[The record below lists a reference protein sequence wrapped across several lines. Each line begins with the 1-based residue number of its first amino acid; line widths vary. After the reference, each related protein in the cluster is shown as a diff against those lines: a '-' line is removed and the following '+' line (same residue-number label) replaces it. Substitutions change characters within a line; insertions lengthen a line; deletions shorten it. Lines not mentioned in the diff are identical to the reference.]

1 MLDLEEVF
9 LRKKAQR
16 LVAEFL
22 LRKGI
27 RVSPD
32 GGFYVGDIDVS
43 SAAIARS
50 PDLDIRVVTEAADT
64 ISKTPRLMKIFGK
77 LNSTLVLKDVASEL
91 GYGAIELTVKDPT
104 SKGIIAGVAKIIAD
118 ANVSIRQITTSD
130 PMFSNVM
137 TVVTEKPIPR
147 ELIDRILALPGAEKV
162 IIIC

>member
-9 LRKKAQR
+9 PRKKAQR
-16 LVAEFL
+16 QVAEFL

-27 RVSPD
+27 RVSPE
-32 GGFYVGDIDVS
+32 GGFYIGDIDVS

-50 PDLDIRVVTEAADT
+50 LDLDRRVVTEAADT
-64 ISKTPRLMKIFGK
+64 IAKNPRLMKIFGK

-91 GYGAIELTVKDPT
+91 GYGAIELTVKDPS

-147 ELIDRILALPGAEKV
+147 ELIDRILALPGAKK
-162 IIIC
+162 

>member
-1 MLDLEEVF
+1 MLNLEEVF
-9 LRKKAQR
+9 PRKKSQR

-22 LRKGI
+22 LQKGI

-43 SAAIARS
+43 SASIARS
-50 PDLDIRVVTEAADT
+50 LDLDRRVVTEAADA
-64 ISKTPRLMKIFGK
+64 IAKNPRLMRIFGK

-91 GYGAIELTVKDPT
+91 GFGAIELTVKDPS

-118 ANVSIRQITTSD
+118 ADVSVRQITTSD

-147 ELIDRILALPGAEKV
+147 ELIDRILALPGVEKV
-162 IIIC
+162 IIIN

>member
-9 LRKKAQR
+9 PRKKAQR
-16 LVAEFL
+16 QVAEFL

-27 RVSPD
+27 RVSPE
-32 GGFYVGDIDVS
+32 GGFFVGDIDVS

-50 PDLDIRVVTEAADT
+50 LDLDRRVVTEAADT
-64 ISKTPRLMKIFGK
+64 IAKNSRLMKIFGK

-91 GYGAIELTVKDPT
+91 GYGAIELTVKDP
-104 SKGIIAGVAKIIAD
+104 SLKGIIAGVAKIIAD
-118 ANVSIRQITTSD
+118 ADVSIRQITTSD

-147 ELIDRILALPGAEKV
+147 ELIDRILALPGVEKV

>member
-9 LRKKAQR
+9 PRKKAQR

-32 GGFYVGDIDVS
+32 GGFYVGDIGVS

-50 PDLDIRVVTEAADT
+50 LNLDRRVVTEAADT
-64 ISKTPRLMKIFGK
+64 IAKNPRLIKIFGK

-91 GYGAIELTVKDPT
+91 GYGAIELTVKDPS